1 MGIGV
6 VCLKNIDKTK
16 EFEVKKEKYKE
27 FQNKLISNNLDDYL
41 TKNILAYR
49 GDARHLLYDGKI
61 LGTYFYG
68 DSMLT
73 MHNDH
78 YYILPKG
85 FGFLVYGTIDVD
97 YYEWF
102 KEDEY
107 ALDLN
112 LEKALNY
119 MLTYPEFAIAIDDLQ
134 RIEDSYE
141 RIAEQQQIA
150 ARIKSINNKTLI
162 GKLKNIFINN

>member
-1 MGIGV
+1 MEKV
-6 VCLKNIDKTK
+6 AVCLKDMYINKRFEDK
-16 EFEVKKEKYKE
+16 KKIYKKS
-27 FQNKLISNNLDDYL
+27 QDLLISNNLDIYL
-41 TKNILAYR
+41 TKNILAYT
-49 GDARHLLYDGKI
+49 GEARHLLYDGKRDAI
-61 LGTYFYG
+61 YFYE

-73 MHNDH
+73 MHKDH
-78 YYILPKG
+78 YYILPEG

-141 RIAEQQQIA
+141 RIAEEKQIA
-150 ARIKSINNKTLI
+150 ARIKAFNNKTIL
-162 GKLKNIFINN
+162 GKLKNLFITN

>member
-1 MGIGV
+1 MN
-6 VCLKNIDKTK
+6 NIDKNK
-16 EFEVKKEKYKE
+16 EFEDKKEIYKE

-49 GDARHLLYDGKI
+49 GDARILLYDGKI
-61 LGTYFYG
+61 EGTYFYE
-68 DSMLT
+68 DIMLT
-73 MHNDH
+73 MHKNL

-85 FGFLVYGTIDVD
+85 FGFLVYGTIDDD

-141 RIAEQQQIA
+141 RVAEQQQIA
-150 ARIKSINNKTLI
+150 ARIKSINNKTLL
-162 GKLKNIFINN
+162 GKLKNLFINN